1 MEHFTEELIE
11 KTFLWARKRLS
22 DPNDAE
28 ELSAQI
34 ICEALAA
41 YRSAEKHSRPIAAF
55 NPWYWKLAANQLNI
69 FLRLKYSSAVSIDD
83 MRDTLVSTDDT
94 AEELIR
100 ADEVRALNY
109 AVSKLSKLHREMII
123 DYYLREM
130 SVDEIASS
138 LGIPP
143 GTVKR
148 RLFDAKE
155 NVKRSIETMETTGR
169 SSYAPAELILS
180 GAFAAPNYWDEINDL
195 IAKQIL
201 VACRETPRSLR
212 EISDEIAV
220 APVYFEKKLDYLLK
234 NYFVKETSKGKYLTD
249 IVILPA
255 QLWEDFR
262 AECSDVYQGIAPLI
276 RDILLGLENKLRKY
290 DFIGNDLPTG
300 RLMWLGYV
308 AACSSLS
315 KLMVGEFR
323 KSKGVPYKNGKD
335 YRYMGRVIFPD
346 EKINYHPGH
355 RTVSWSNLHQSFRT
369 ADYSYVTYANLFD
382 ALPFAV
388 PERDR
393 VLNQENIALFMRIA
407 MNPDEKL
414 SKVDEEMTADLIAA
428 GFIEKRGGLFP
439 TLPVLS
445 YPVKE
450 KIECQIRDAVTE
462 LSKNYVGKIVALG
475 DRMILP
481 HIRRDLYEEYV
492 NFVMLNA
499 FYPLSDVL
507 RWAMYD
513 AVNESGLEIPADYL
527 HSSAST
533 AVYYRN

>member
-34 ICEALAA
+34 ICEALTA

-169 SSYAPAELILS
+169 SSFAPAELILS
-180 GAFAAPNYWDEINDL
+180 GTYAAPNYWNEINDL
-195 IAKQIL
+195 IVTQIL

-234 NYFVKETSKGKYLTD
+234 NRFIRETSRGKYLTD
-249 IVILPA
+249 LVILPA
-255 QLWEDFR
+255 QVWEDFC
-262 AECSDVYQGIAPLI
+262 AECSKVYQGIAPQI
-276 RDILLGLENKLRKY
+276 RDILLGLENRLRAY

-308 AACSSLS
+308 AACSALS
-315 KLMVGEFR
+315 RVMVVEFR
-323 KSKGVPYKNGKD
+323 KSRGVPDNNGKD

-346 EKINYHPGH
+346 EKIHHHPGH
-355 RTVSWSNLHQSFRT
+355 RTVSWSNLHQNFRT

-382 ALPFAV
+382 AQPFAD
-388 PERDR
+388 PERNR

-445 YPVKE
+445 YQVKE
-450 KIECQIRDAVTE
+450 RIEHEISDAVTE
-462 LSKNYVGKIVALG
+462 LSKNYIGKISAIG

-481 HIRRDLYEEYV
+481 HIRKDLYEEYV

-499 FYPLSDVL
+499 FYPLGDVFH
-507 RWAMYD
+507 WAMYE
-513 AVNESGLEIPADYL
+513 AVNESRLEIPADYL

-533 AVYYRN
+533 AVYYRK